1 MPLYFYSNQKEKTEE
16 DQEKTHLSKRLKDVK
31 RSYGGGLSIKAHFS
45 CLNKLGQEIKN
56 YGSKRGVR
64 KAYYALIKLPF
75 SILQLK
81 SNINDSKFFLP
92 LFIRNKS

>member
-45 CLNKLGQEIKN
+45 CLNKLGQEMKN

-75 SILQLK
+75 SILQLLT
-81 SNINDSKFFLP
+81 STFQSSAFVHY
-92 LFIRNKS
+92 